1 MIKKIFLALLIIF
14 GIAQFFNPEKNE
26 STELLSSDLVVTEK
40 PNDRIKAMLHNA
52 CYDCHS
58 NHTNYPW
65 YDRITPVNFWVQGHV
80 DHGKGELNFSLWST
94 FSPKKKIHKLEECIE
109 LIEKGEMPLESY
121 TIMHGDA
128 KFDETEKKEL
138 LNWLQLV
145 KIKHETTNLPM

>member
-1 MIKKIFLALLIIF
+1 MLF

-26 STELLSSDLVVTEK
+26 STEVLPSDIILTEK
-40 PNDRIKAMLHNA
+40 PNDKIAVNLKTA

-80 DHGKGELNFSLWST
+80 DHGKGELNFSIWNNY
-94 FSPKKKIHKLEECIE
+94 SPKKKAHKIEECIE

-121 TIMHGDA
+121 TIMHSEA
-128 KFDETEKKEL
+128 KLSDEDKKEL
-138 LNWLQLV
+138 IDWLRLV
-145 KIKHETTNLPM
+145 QIKHETTDLPM

>member
-1 MIKKIFLALLIIF
+1 
-14 GIAQFFNPEKNE
+14 
-26 STELLSSDLVVTEK
+26 
-40 PNDRIKAMLHNA
+40 MLKNA

-58 NHTNYPW
+58 NNTNYPW

-109 LIEKGEMPLESY
+109 MIEEDEMPLESY

-128 KFDETEKKEL
+128 KFSEIQKKEL
-138 LNWLQLV
+138 INWLQLV
-145 KIKHETTNLPM
+145 KLKHETTNLPM